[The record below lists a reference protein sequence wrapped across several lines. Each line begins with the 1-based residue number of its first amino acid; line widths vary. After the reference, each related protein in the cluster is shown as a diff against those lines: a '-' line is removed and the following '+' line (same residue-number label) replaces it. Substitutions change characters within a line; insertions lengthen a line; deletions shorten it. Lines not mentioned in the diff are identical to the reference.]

1 MNDICLLD
9 IEKIE
14 KTTKDS
20 FVYLLMS
27 TNGSTYVGATIDV
40 NRRLRQHNS
49 EIKGGAKRTTTK
61 SCKGE
66 VWERVCYVGGFPNWR
81 AALQF
86 EWRWKQLSRKQPYKI
101 PIERRV
107 NALCDLISLEKPT
120 SKSILYEDWTSPLT
134 IYLEKTEKINKME
147 IEKIIK
153 YANNIKYVDTN
164 DGSKTRIEIV

>member
-1 MNDICLLD
+1 M
-9 IEKIE
+9 
-14 KTTKDS
+14 
-20 FVYLLMS
+20 
-27 TNGSTYVGATIDV
+27 
-40 NRRLRQHNS
+40 
-49 EIKGGAKRTTTK
+49 
-61 SCKGE
+61 
-66 VWERVCYVGGFPNWR
+66 GGFPNWR